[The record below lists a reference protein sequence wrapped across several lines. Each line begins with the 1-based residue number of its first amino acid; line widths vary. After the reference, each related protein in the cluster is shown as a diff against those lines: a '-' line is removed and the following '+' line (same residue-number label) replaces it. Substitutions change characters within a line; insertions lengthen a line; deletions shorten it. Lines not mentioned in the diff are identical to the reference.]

1 MKIVYCHRCIY
12 NPGGM
17 ERVMLTKIAWLVRHG
32 YEIDIVT
39 TDQKG
44 LPPFFPIPE
53 GVRMTD
59 LGINYADD
67 NGKNPIAKILGFLW
81 RRRLHRKR
89 LTEYLM
95 KERPDITISLY
106 PCESSFIP
114 DIKDGSKKILE
125 LHFNKFFRFQY
136 GRSGLIGAIDR
147 IRSRSDEKLVR
158 RFDRFVV
165 LTEEDASYWGALPN
179 LEVIPNAA
187 LMQAPAGAKVRG
199 SKRVIAVGR
208 LDFQKGFDRLVKA
221 WAMIPDTAREGW
233 HLDIFG
239 QGEWLRM
246 LNDLILKEG
255 VQDSARINP
264 PTREIV
270 REYLSSA
277 FLVMSSHWEGLP
289 MVLIEAM
296 ALGLPAVCFDFK
308 CGPKDI
314 ISDGVNGLI
323 VPEGD
328 IPALAKAMQ
337 RMMEDPAMVE
347 RMSDEAL
354 RIREKYAE
362 EAIMAQWENCF
373 KSVLRHE

>member
-17 ERVMLTKIAWLVRHG
+17 ERVMLAKIAWLVRNG
-32 YEIDIVT
+32 YEVSIVT

-44 LPPFFPIPE
+44 LPPFFPVPE

-67 NGKNPIAKILGFLW
+67 NDKGPLVKIFGFLW

-89 LTEYLM
+89 LTDYLM
-95 KERPDITISLY
+95 RERPDITVSLY

-114 DIKDGSKKILE
+114 HIKDGSKKILE
-125 LHFNKFFRFQY
+125 LHYNKFFRFQY
-136 GRSGLIGAIDR
+136 GRSGILGVIDR
-147 IRSRSDEKLVR
+147 LRSRSDEKLVR
-158 RFDRFVV
+158 KFDKFVV
-165 LTEEDASYWGALPN
+165 LTEEDASYWGDLPN

-187 LMQAPAGAKVRG
+187 LMQAPAEAKISG
-199 SKRVIAVGR
+199 SRRVIAVGR
-208 LDFQKGFDRLVKA
+208 LDFQKGFDRLIKA
-221 WAMIPDTAREGW
+221 WALIPEEARKGW
-233 HLDIFG
+233 RLDIFG

-246 LNDLILKEG
+246 LDDLIVSEG

-264 PTREIV
+264 PTKDIA

-277 FLVMSSHWEGLP
+277 FLAMSSHWEGLP

-314 ISDGVNGLI
+314 IREGVNGLLA
-323 VPEGD
+323 PEGD
-328 IPALAKAMQ
+328 IPALARAMQ
-337 RMMEDPAMVE
+337 RAMDDPALLE
-347 RMSDEAL
+347 RMSSDAL
-354 RIREKYAE
+354 RIREKYSE
-362 EAIMAQWENCF
+362 QAIMAKWENCF
-373 KSVLRHE
+373 KSVL

>member
-17 ERVMLTKIAWLVRHG
+17 ERVMLAKIAWLVRHG
-32 YEIDIVT
+32 YEVSIVT

-44 LPPFFPIPE
+44 LPPFFPVPE
-53 GVRMTD
+53 GVRVTD
-59 LGINYADD
+59 LGVNYADD
-67 NGKNPIAKILGFLW
+67 NDKNPILKILGYLW
-81 RRRLHRKR
+81 RRRLHRRR

-95 KERPDITISLY
+95 RERPDITISLY

-136 GRSGLIGAIDR
+136 GRSGILGVIDR
-147 IRSRSDEKLVR
+147 LRSRSDEKLVR
-158 RFDRFVV
+158 KFDKFVV

-187 LMQAPAGAKVRG
+187 LMQSPAGARVSESR
-199 SKRVIAVGR
+199 RVIAVGR
-208 LDFQKGFDRLVKA
+208 LDFQKGFDRLIKA
-221 WAMIPDTAREGW
+221 WALIPEKTRKGW
-233 HLDIFG
+233 RLDIFG

-246 LNDLILKEG
+246 LDDLIVSEG

-264 PTREIV
+264 PTKDIA

-277 FLVMSSHWEGLP
+277 FLAMSSHWEGLP

-314 ISDGVNGLI
+314 IREGVNGLLA
-323 VPEGD
+323 PEGD
-328 IPALAKAMQ
+328 IPALARAMQ
-337 RMMEDPAMVE
+337 RAMDDPALLE
-347 RMSDEAL
+347 RMSSEAL
-354 RIREKYAE
+354 RIREKYTE
-362 EAIMAQWENCF
+362 QTIMAKWENCF
-373 KSVLRHE
+373 KSVL